1 MAGFGEAFSRSFENA
16 RQNRAV
22 KERDLFKVAYD
33 SYIDKKSSYSA
44 AQTEWNKA
52 MEKGQIL
59 AQKYGVQPEAIP
71 EIAKMYKAGYSD
83 SEVDDIVANSKFT
96 VTPNTPLASDV
107 NSTLPV
113 DDQMTAAGLPVPE
126 QAGAINNPVSMPFPA
141 PQQQEQPTNVQTPN
155 PMISQV
161 PQAGNTDLL
170 GGIFG
175 PDGIFKN
182 AGKSDM
188 AQAEGQVM
196 EQTGTTAE
204 QMAQYNQGFQL
215 PENQTKVDWQYTT
228 PGDGKSLT
236 PLEQALGEF
245 GLDGGITDAKVL
257 AANQAAVLWSKS
269 ANPKDQERAK
279 RWEAMR
285 PSIEASLQ
293 KDLDPEVM
301 KLLQPLTDTFV
312 TQGLKKADMI
322 SFAEQAR
329 EISDLGKQLDG
340 VALTQVG
347 TLVGGFEGIKREVTT
362 FLNIAGELGRAGS
375 TENDVINSLNQEI
388 ANKFNSPELEEIAQ
402 VVSLYTAAQIRLSYQ
417 AGRLQGQQG
426 NGFSNNDFVQQ
437 MKSLAAGSSFKTYDQ
452 NLKNFVNTK
461 ISEVN
466 NYSRALQTNVPSI
479 NYLLSNPDT
488 APFMDVFGDVELSDA
503 VQAWLAGKETPAV
516 TKPATEWT
524 VGQQALDENDNVIM
538 FKGGDPMDRN
548 NWEIVNKNG
557 R

>member
-1 MAGFGEAFSRSFENA
+1 MGFMAGFGEGFTRSFENA
-16 RQNRAV
+16 RKNRAD

-33 SYIDKKSSYSA
+33 SYIEKKDSYAKSESA
-44 AQTEWNKA
+44 WKSA
-52 MEKGQIL
+52 MARGEIL
-59 AQKYGVQPEAIP
+59 AQKYGQGPEVAMK
-71 EIAKMYKAGYSD
+71 AADWLYKGMSE
-83 SEVDDIVANSKFT
+83 SEVDDMMANSTFT
-96 VTPNTPLASDV
+96 VPTASEA
-107 NSTLPV
+107 NPV
-113 DDQMTAAGLPVPE
+113 DQQME
-126 QAGAINNPVSMPFPA
+126 QFGVAPPNPVTMPFPA
-141 PQQQEQPTNVQTPN
+141 PQQPAEQPTNVQTPN
-155 PMISQV
+155 PMVDAQPL
-161 PQAGNTDLL
+161 PQSNDLL
-170 GGIFG
+170 GNMFG

-188 AQAEGQVM
+188 EQARGDVLQ
-196 EQTGTTAE
+196 QTGTTE
-204 QMAQYNQGFQL
+204 QQMAQYEGGFT
-215 PENQTKVDWQYTT
+215 PPSIPNVEWKYTD
-228 PGDGKSLT
+228 PNGKGVQT
-236 PLEQALGEF
+236 PLERTLGKF
-245 GLDGGITDAKVL
+245 GIEGGATEAKVASINAAAAMWAKSADPAERAL
-257 AANQAAVLWSKS
+257 AA
-269 ANPKDQERAK
+269 E
-279 RWEAMR
+279 WEAVR
-285 PSIEASLQ
+285 PLIELQ
-293 KDLDPEVM
+293 LKKDIDPEVM

-329 EISDLGKQLDG
+329 EISELGKQLDG

-347 TLVGGFEGIKREVTT
+347 ALVGGFEGIKREVTT

-402 VVSLYTAAQIRLSYQ
+402 VVSLYTAAQIRLAYQ

-437 MKSLAAGSSFKTYDQ
+437 MKSLAAGSSFETYDQ
-452 NLKNFVNTK
+452 NLKNFVNAK

-503 VQAWLAGKETPAV
+503 VQAWLAGKEAPAV
-516 TKPATEWT
+516 TNTNTEWT

-548 NWEIVNKNG
+548 NWEVVNKNG